1 MATQAAETKNMK
13 LIAHVDLKGHNNI
26 GEGVDLHQTAN
37 GRRILYM
44 AHESAPKDFTGVD
57 VTDLANPKVVTQTDL
72 DHGHLRS
79 NSLSI
84 FGDTMLVAYQSRE
97 HGQPGTGMGVFD
109 ISDPESP
116 RRIAFW
122 DAQGPGSRGCHCLW
136 WVDGDYAH
144 LATGTPDSRPTDP
157 KDDQFYVIMDVSNPS
172 NPREAGRWWLPGTQ
186 EGDDAPPPDRHPYLD
201 VGHSVH
207 NTNVYPTGRTGLTAA
222 GRTPASSPWTSPT
235 CPARQWSRS

>member
-1 MATQAAETKNMK
+1 
-13 LIAHVDLKGHNNI
+13 
-26 GEGVDLHQTAN
+26 
-37 GRRILYM
+37 
-44 AHESAPKDFTGVD
+44 
-57 VTDLANPKVVTQTDL
+57 
-72 DHGHLRS
+72 
-79 NSLSI
+79 
-84 FGDTMLVAYQSRE
+84 MLVAYQSRD
-97 HGQPGTGMGVFD
+97 HGQPGAGMGVFD

-207 NTNVYPTGRTGLTAA
+207 NTNVYPNRPDRAYCGWKDSGVITLDISDVSR
-222 GRTPASSPWTSPT
+222 PPWLPS
-235 CPARQWSRS
+235 